1 MSDGKRYRVLVLD
14 ADMIPALTVS
24 RSLAQRGCHVYLA
37 GHVERPLASRSNA
50 IDTYYQYPDPLQSTN
65 LFVEWLLAHVESNEY
80 DLVVPVTERVVVP
93 LSRNIEKFSRIK
105 IALPSRESLEVALD
119 KSRTLTLAKKV
130 GVPCPHSVTVSTVE
144 QLSTAAAT
152 LKFPVVIKPS
162 RSIAVAASGSSQLQV
177 SYAFDL
183 SELESG
189 CEHALKFGPVILQE
203 YFAGD
208 GVGIELI
215 AKQGEIIYS
224 FQHLR
229 LHEVPLTGGGSSL
242 RKSVP
247 VMPDLLE
254 ASRKLISALGWNGV
268 AMVEFKHNPSSD
280 EFCLME
286 INGRF
291 WGSLPLAAAAGA
303 DFPAMLFDLEVKGA
317 VGAYPPYRNNV
328 YCRLLSRDMH
338 WYEAILRSGADTRI
352 VNLPDA
358 AGVLKGLGLFLHP
371 RHRYDVQSLLDPLPG
386 LIDIGQMLKIYYSRA
401 VAFLDELKFRG
412 QQRKAWSSG
421 EVAAAI
427 SSAQSILFLCYGNI
441 NRSALAD
448 VLVRAY
454 AEDSGIVVASAG
466 FHDEDGRPADPVMVE
481 VAAQFDLEL
490 GNLRSSCVTL
500 QQLRDSDVIF
510 VMEKRH
516 YDKLLGMDTGLSK
529 KIFLLGA
536 HHGGTSRSVEIE
548 DPYGRAQDVYLACYE
563 QVVEAVDQIKSVIAL
578 QVGE

>member
-14 ADMIPALTVS
+14 ADMVPALTVS

-65 LFVEWLLAHVESNEY
+65 LFVEWLLAHVESKEY

-93 LSRNIEKFSRIK
+93 LSRNIEKFSRVK

-119 KSRTLTLAKKV
+119 KSRTLALAKKV
-130 GVPCPHSVTVSTVE
+130 GVPYPHSVTVSTVE

-162 RSIAVAASGSSQLQV
+162 RSIAVAAAGSSQLQV
-177 SYAFDL
+177 SYAFDF

-215 AKQGEIIYS
+215 AKQGEIVYS

-247 VMPDLLE
+247 VMSDLLE
-254 ASRKLISALGWNGV
+254 ASRKLISALRWNGV
-268 AMVEFKHNPSSD
+268 AMVEFKHNPNSD

-303 DFPAMLFDLEVKGA
+303 DFPAMLFDLEVKGEIG
-317 VGAYPPYRNNV
+317 VYPPYRDNV

-338 WYEAILRSGADTRI
+338 WYEAILRSDADTRI
-352 VNLPDA
+352 VNVPGA
-358 AGVLKGLGLFLHP
+358 AQVLKGLGLFLHP
-371 RHRYDVQSLLDPLPG
+371 RHRYDVQSLGDPLPG

-401 VAFLDELKFRG
+401 LAFFDELKFRG
-412 QQRKAWSSG
+412 QQRKAWTSG
-421 EVAAAI
+421 NVAAAI
-427 SSAQSILFLCYGNI
+427 SNARSILFLCYGNI

-466 FHDEDGRPADPVMVE
+466 FHDEDGRPADPVMVD

-500 QQLRDSDVIF
+500 EQLRDSDVIF

-516 YDKLLGMDTGLSK
+516 YDKLLGLDASLSK

-536 HHGGTSRSVEIE
+536 HHGGTRRSVEIE
-548 DPYGRAQDVYLACYE
+548 DPYGRAQDVYMACYE
-563 QVVEAVDQIKSVIAL
+563 QVSEAVDQIKSVIAL

>member
-14 ADMIPALTVS
+14 ADMVPALTVS

-50 IDTYYQYPDPLQSTN
+50 VDAYYQYPDPLQSTD
-65 LFVEWLLAHVESNEY
+65 LFVEWLLAHIEANEY
-80 DLVVPVTERVVVP
+80 DLIIPVTERVVVP
-93 LSRNIEKFSRIK
+93 LSRNIEKFSRVK

-119 KSRTLTLAKKV
+119 KSKTLALAKKV
-130 GVPCPHSVTVSTVE
+130 GVPYPVSVTVSTVE
-144 QLSTAAAT
+144 QLSKVAAT

-162 RSIAVAASGSSQLQV
+162 RSIAVVAAGSSQLQV

-215 AKQGEIIYS
+215 AKQGEIVYS

-229 LHEVPLTGGGSSL
+229 LHEVPLTGGGSSF
-242 RKSVP
+242 RKSVA

-268 AMVEFKHNPSSD
+268 AMVEFKHNSSSD

-291 WGSLPLAAAAGA
+291 WGSLPLAVAAGA
-303 DFPAMLFDLEVKGA
+303 DFPAMLFDLEVKGE
-317 VGAYPPYRNNV
+317 VGVYPPYRDNV
-328 YCRLLSRDMH
+328 YCRLLSRDLH
-338 WYEAILRSGADTRI
+338 WYEAILRSDADARI
-352 VNLPDA
+352 VKVPDA
-358 AGVLKGLGLFLHP
+358 VQVLKGLGLFLHP
-371 RHRYDVQSLLDPLPG
+371 RHRYDVQSLGDPLPG
-386 LIDIGQMLKIYYSRA
+386 LIDVGQVLKTYHSRA
-401 VAFLDELKFRG
+401 LAFFDELKFRR
-412 QQRKAWSSG
+412 QQRKAWSRG

-427 SSAQSILFLCYGNI
+427 SSARSILFLCYGNI

-448 VLVRAY
+448 VLVRGY

-466 FHDEDGRPADPVMVE
+466 FHDEEGRPADPVMVE
-481 VAAQFDLEL
+481 VAGHFDLEL
-490 GNLRSSCVTL
+490 GNLRSSCVR
-500 QQLRDSDVIF
+500 QEQLRDSDVIF

-516 YDKLLGMDTGLSK
+516 YDKLLDVDAALSK

-536 HHGGTSRSVEIE
+536 HHGGARRSVEIE
-548 DPYGRAQDVYLACYE
+548 DPYGRTQDVYMACYE
-563 QVVEAVDQIKSVIAL
+563 QVVEAVDEIKSVIAL
-578 QVGE
+578 QLSE